1 MTQHTHRQTGQEYRP
16 SAQRRSRSEREEM
29 QSARERER
37 QREARRLAQKRAREQ
52 QVKRI
57 RLIAAGAGAALLLI
71 LVLVI
76 SSLVRR
82 NTNSGSSQSAGNT
95 ETAATKEL
103 TVSSLSSASESAP
116 ASLLTKS
123 GSPDTD
129 PAAVTPTAAAMLDNT
144 QEEIAFSPY
153 STEETK
159 PTVLMD
165 YSEIQ
170 YNGETLEDK
179 SLYEP
184 WYSIDF
190 KTGSH
195 YAENVDGI
203 ITFRGN
209 SFRDDPTVG
218 TVDMS
223 KYTIN
228 KLWSTQTGVLEY
240 NDRIWSGNGWTGQ
253 PLMVRWPEAVKQH
266 MNMYD
271 SAKQDSDLV
280 EIIYASMDGYI
291 YFLNLKTGERTRDPM
306 YVGWTFK
313 GAGALDPRGYPIL
326 YVGAGYNSENG
337 TSRAFI
343 INLLDC
349 SIMYSFGAEDDFSL
363 RGTLSYFDS
372 SALVDAASDTLI
384 YPGENG
390 ILYVMHLNTDYNES
404 EGTLSVDPD
413 KIAKWHYWGKRTSD
427 ESYWLG
433 MEDSACIYKNYCFVC
448 DNGGH
453 MMCIDLNA
461 LKFVWVQDILDDS
474 NGSPVLSIEDGHLYL
489 YISTSFHL
497 GWRSDSTA
505 TIPIWKIDAE
515 NGEIVWQHDY
525 ECFTLEGISGG
536 VQSTIAL
543 GKHALE
549 DYIYVTVSMT
559 LNDSGGICACLNK
572 ETGEVV
578 WEHEAA
584 YAWSSP
590 VCVYN
595 SDGSG
600 NVIYCSSNG
609 TMFLLDGVTGQTKD
623 SYSFG
628 ETTLEASPAVYENY
642 LVVGTRDCEICGFQL
657 E

>member
-57 RLIAAGAGAALLLI
+57 RLIAAGAGAALLLV

-116 ASLLTKS
+116 ASLLTES

-129 PAAVTPTAAAMLDNT
+129 PAAVTPTAVAMLDNT

-404 EGTLSVDPD
+404 EGTLSIDPD

>member
-16 SAQRRSRSEREEM
+16 SAQRRSRSEREER
-29 QSARERER
+29 QSERERER

-57 RLIAAGAGAALLLI
+57 RLIAAGAGAALLLV

-116 ASLLTKS
+116 DSLLTES

>member
-170 YNGETLEDK
+170 YSGETLEDK

-218 TVDMS
+218 TVGMS

-404 EGTLSVDPD
+404 EGTLSIDPD

-536 VQSTIAL
+536 VQSTIAS

>member
-218 TVDMS
+218 TVGMS

-404 EGTLSVDPD
+404 EGTLSIDPD

-536 VQSTIAL
+536 VQSTIAS

>member
-223 KYTIN
+223 KYTIH

-404 EGTLSVDPD
+404 EGTLSIDPD

-536 VQSTIAL
+536 VQSTIAS

>member
-16 SAQRRSRSEREEM
+16 SAQRRSRSEREER
-29 QSARERER
+29 QSERERER

-57 RLIAAGAGAALLLI
+57 RLIAAGAGVALLLV

-116 ASLLTKS
+116 DSLLTES